1 MNPGDKV
8 LCIKRGMWKDE
19 EHEPDITYPRF
30 GMELTIRAVNE
41 EGGLKFEEI
50 INPIRQYKRGVTEKS
65 FASSRFR
72 KLEHH
77 VLKISE
83 TTSTDVPSPSIID
96 EDWW

>member
-1 MNPGDKV
+1 MNPGNKV
-8 LCIKRGMWKDE
+8 LCIKRGMWMGE
-19 EHEPDITYPRF
+19 EYEPDLTYPRF

-41 EGGLKFEEI
+41 EGGLQFEEI
-50 INPIRQYKRGVTEKS
+50 INPIKMYIGGTVEVS